1 VGFSAADDKNPPTG
15 AKNGFAG
22 LQNQDGR
29 ARGEISGI
37 YQQLSYEQIKPLFP
51 AILQAIIEPA
61 PSGIMFADGM

>member
-1 VGFSAADDKNPPTG
+1 VGFSAADDKNPPTD

-37 YQQLSYEQIKPLFP
+37 YQQLSYEQIKHTASRHPP
-51 AILQAIIEPA
+51 GNYRAGTER
-61 PSGIMFADGM
+61 DNVR